1 MSRRKKKKHLSKLLF
16 IVLIFILGFFAYQ
29 NLFKN
34 NIIEVIK
41 QEYNIYSK
49 IDGYN
54 KELLSRYK
62 SYNSLFPNLEI
73 EDIVKGVNLDLD
85 KYDLEFDDNINNFSK
100 DTYYKKDNIDR
111 YLAYQDDNNELDHHE
126 IIRRVNSN
134 LDKEFYVD
142 YVNTDLSKGLLM
154 IANKFYYLGDYEP
167 DDLITIPSE
176 YGGNS
181 LKASEIT
188 VNAYINMYNAIK
200 EETNLKLKVNSAY
213 RSYQR
218 QKTLYNDY
226 VNRNGIEWAD
236 KWSAKPGFSEHQTGL
251 ALDITTSS
259 ATFDNFED
267 TEAYDWLVDNCYK
280 YGFILRYPSDDYYLT
295 GYNFESWHFRYVGVD
310 VATKIYNEKI
320 TFEEY
325 YEYYVK

>member
-85 KYDLEFDDNINNFSK
+85 KYNLEFDDNINNFSK

-111 YLAYQDDNNELDHHE
+111 YLAYQDSNNELDHHE

-200 EETNLKLKVNSAY
+200 EETNLKLKVMKPLHVILAVVGGVIAGAAVGLLFAPEKGSDMRAKIADY
-213 RSYQR
+213 LRSKKIKLKKDQ
-218 QKTLYNDY
+218 
-226 VNRNGIEWAD
+226 
-236 KWSAKPGFSEHQTGL
+236 
-251 ALDITTSS
+251 LD
-259 ATFDNFED
+259 EL
-267 TEAYDWLVDNCYK
+267 TE
-280 YGFILRYPSDDYYLT
+280 
-295 GYNFESWHFRYVGVD
+295 
-310 VATKIYNEKI
+310 
-320 TFEEY
+320 
-325 YEYYVK
+325 